1 MAPDT
6 NRPVPSD
13 TGSNGARPAGQ
24 PVPLRMIGEN
34 PYSYNVQGKAN
45 EPITIAGIL
54 DRAYREVTFEGEKRR
69 QPDWTLGAIY
79 DRLNDNAPRIAIIG
93 GSPDHPAHVVDQGTI
108 ARAALSI
115 WDRGGV
121 PFSFSVP
128 VLCDGTAQSTPGMSY
143 SLQSRNA
150 IAEMVVNQME
160 AHGYH
165 GAFVIQSCDKMPL
178 AVVAALAHLDTLRR
192 LRGEAPVFAAF
203 APAHVLKGGEIPADV
218 RAELAQLATDAVTAG
233 HPEIAE
239 DLEDTMAYILQCSS
253 NTAFQGVFIR
263 AVELGILSPDR
274 HAHFERALA
283 INTCDSKGGICA
295 FNGTGNSSRNMV
307 AGMGLVH
314 PAVELLTDPPTSAQ
328 VDRVVI
334 DLMTLPNRPECGV
347 SRILLDNV
355 GNAIRTHSASGGSTN
370 LLMHFVGA
378 VIYSGHRFSIWD
390 LDRIHHAHP
399 IPDIFNY
406 SLTQGRDI
414 FALAKQ
420 CCSGEIRGMET
431 LIYELVQNGAPMDL
445 DAMTVTGTTWRER
458 LADETNLSATGV
470 TDNPVILHTPRRTIS
485 GVDVLTSNWFDSAV
499 VKISG
504 MPDAQVD
511 HFDEQIALVLRF
523 ENEEAANN
531 GLLDVHLLHH
541 LRDDATFDPALL
553 ARIWRHNGGLLG
565 LDVAAGDHLAPATL
579 FDHMVGNGT
588 LKLAIVVSAQ
598 GPAAYGMPEMFTP
611 MQHINANR
619 ALRKLATLISDGRY
633 SGVSYGAAVGHI
645 TPEAARGGGILR
657 LGTGDLIHLRF
668 RARRL
673 DLLDPIMLARGT
685 VALAPDSLLA
695 GRDGVAAE
703 RMDRIRRRARFVAA
717 SNRMTT
723 CTDAAQGVVPQAVAD
738 DAEIDFWDVAT
749 VAGVNDAPTLKLS
762 EREAVLSAD

>member
-1 MAPDT
+1 MA
-6 NRPVPSD
+6 SD
-13 TGSNGARPAGQ
+13 TDQPTPSGISGNGSRPRSQAA
-24 PVPLRMIGEN
+24 PLRMVGPN
-34 PYSYNVQGKAN
+34 GYSYNVQGKAN

-54 DRAYREVTFEGEKRR
+54 DRAHREVTLDGETRR
-69 QPDWTLGAIY
+69 LPDWTLGAIY
-79 DRLNDNAPRIAIIG
+79 DRLNDNAPRIAVIG

-108 ARAALSI
+108 ARAALAI

-121 PFSFSVP
+121 PFAFSVP

-192 LRGEAPVFAAF
+192 HRGEAPVFAVF

-218 RAELAQLATDAVTAG
+218 RADLTQLAADAIAAG

-263 AVELGILSPDR
+263 AVELGILSADR

-314 PAVELLTDPPTSAQ
+314 PAVELLTDPPTTAQ
-328 VDRVVI
+328 VDRVVA

-355 GNAIRTHSASGGSTN
+355 GNAIRVHSASGGSTN

-378 VIYSGHRFSIWD
+378 VIYSGHRFSIHD

-399 IPDIFNY
+399 IPDIFDY

-431 LIYELVQNGAPMDL
+431 LVHELVRNGAPMDL

-458 LADETNLSATGV
+458 LADETGLSATGV
-470 TDNPVILHTPRRTIS
+470 TDNPVILATPRRTIS
-485 GVDVLTSNWFDSAV
+485 GVDVLTGNWFDSAV

-504 MPDAQVD
+504 MPAAQVD
-511 HFDEQIALVLRF
+511 HFDEQIAFVLRF

-531 GLLDVHLLHH
+531 GLLDVHLLQH
-541 LRDDATFDPALL
+541 LRDEAVFDPALL
-553 ARIWRHNGGLLG
+553 GRIWRHNAGLLSLDLAGGDG
-565 LDVAAGDHLAPATL
+565 LDPSAL
-579 FDHMVGNGT
+579 FDHMVATGT
-588 LKLAIVVSAQ
+588 LKLAIVVAAQ

-619 ALRKLATLISDGRY
+619 ALRRLATLISDGRY
-633 SGVSYGAAVGHI
+633 SGVSYGAAVGHV
-645 TPEAARGGGILR
+645 TPEAANGGGILR
-657 LGTGDLIHLRF
+657 LETGDPIHLRF
-668 RARRL
+668 RAHRL
-673 DLLDPIMLARGT
+673 DLLDPIALVDGR
-685 VALAPDSLLA
+685 VALAPDSLL
-695 GRDGVAAE
+695 GSRDAVAAE
-703 RMDRIRRRARFVAA
+703 RMAVIRQRARFVAA
-717 SNRMTT
+717 SNRMTA
-723 CTDAAQGVVPQAVAD
+723 CTDAAQGVVPLAVAE
-738 DAEIDFWDVAT
+738 DAELDFWDAAV
-749 VAGVNDAPTLKLS
+749 VAGVNDAATMAGS
-762 EREAVLSAD
+762 EREVALTAD